1 MKLKTAAPN
10 PERYALLYVKKKKK
24 NQSCVS
30 YNIPDSVV
38 NFFRSQI
45 NSTALC
51 NLLLCSLPFVLQKIV
66 YVM

>member
-1 MKLKTAAPN
+1 MHCCMW
-10 PERYALLYVKKKKK
+10 KKKKK

-66 YVM
+66 YVMWTVFYENSI

>member
-1 MKLKTAAPN
+1 MHCCMWK
-10 PERYALLYVKKKKK
+10 KKKKK

-66 YVM
+66 YVMWTVFYENSI

>member
-10 PERYALLYVKKKKK
+10 PERYALLYVKKKIR
-24 NQSCVS
+24 SCVS

-38 NFFRSQI
+38 NFFGSQI